1 MLRIRNNSHA
11 SRVLRCGCIRSKYR
25 APLRRRLPNQAQPPG
40 PRVRISTGVMLGLVK
55 HKTMPVYPDEAM
67 KKGIQGDV
75 ILKIEADETGKII
88 WSAPVEGD
96 PLLVD
101 ASMEALKTFRFAPYL
116 LNGAPVKFESQ
127 LGFHF
132 SVAENWRRSEWA
144 RRVHDDDS
152 SRRKASAVTEI
163 FRVA

>member
-1 MLRIRNNSHA
+1 MLRIRTIVMLVACCTAVALAQNRAAA
-11 SRVLRCGCIRSKYR
+11 SEQT
-25 APLRRRLPNQAQPPG
+25 PPNQAQPVS

-55 HKTMPVYPDEAM
+55 QKTLPVYPDEAM

-88 WSAPVEGD
+88 WSAPVQGD

-101 ASMEALKTFRFAPYL
+101 ASTEALKTFRFAPYL

-132 SVAENWRRSEWA
+132 SVEKTADGANGHVECMTTIPA
-144 RRVHDDDS
+144 RP
-152 SRRKASAVTEI
+152 
-163 FRVA
+163 

>member
-1 MLRIRNNSHA
+1 MPRFRIIA
-11 SRVLRCGCIRSKYR
+11 VLIACSTAVAFAQSSA
-25 APLRRRLPNQAQPPG
+25 APSSAAPANQAQPVS

-75 ILKIEADETGKII
+75 IFRIEADETGKII

-101 ASMEALKTFRFAPYL
+101 AGTEALKSFRFVPYL
-116 LNGAPVKFESQ
+116 LNGTPVKFESQ

-132 SVAENWRRSEWA
+132 SVEKTAEGVNG
-144 RRVHDDDS
+144 RVECMQS
-152 SRRKASAVTEI
+152 IPNRPKS
-163 FRVA
+163 